1 MSNCFYE
8 LINRSNEISIHS
20 NKLMKK
26 EIRSDE
32 LVNRSNQIEI
42 CLGELMIYSD
52 KLAVY

>member
-1 MSNCFYE
+1 
-8 LINRSNEISIHS
+8 
-20 NKLMKK
+20 MKK

-42 CLGELMIYSD
+42 CLNELMIYSD

>member
-1 MSNCFYE
+1 MSIRFCE

-42 CLGELMIYSD
+42 CLDELMIYSD
-52 KLAVY
+52 KLVVV